1 LLTESR
7 LNYGAESE
15 GEEMEE
21 EEGEGFE
28 DVSDALRYEFIKRSS
43 GAIQESA
50 LYSCEQALPE
60 VPSTAPQPAE
70 GVSSVGVAADKVLT
84 LHLEHLKFND
94 VGSTIYRSLA
104 YDFMSYAAPMFHSL
118 RTSVFGISGE
128 AFAEAMGGSGAHPAL
143 LPVAIALTFAVTN
156 ILSSDSALA
165 LFHVSN
171 NISPDFALAL
181 RHFSNQHPH
190 TVALMKRS
198 FSTGSSG
205 AFIYFSVC
213 KHYMVKTLT
222 RHEKNFLLKIL
233 PQYLQFMRSNRDTK
247 LCHFYGLYSIRIHGH
262 KEYLVCMN
270 NILCPPDDASPTPDD
285 NTTYKIDEL
294 YDLKGSSVDRHGDR
308 HPTTLRVKVFKDND
322 LIEKIRIGP
331 VAAQG
336 LREQLQRDSAFLQS
350 LNIMDYSLL
359 VGVVQCTEPNLDHP
373 EHGGGGPSD
382 KGCTCVSLAWTL
394 THSTHIETLL
404 NTRTHAGH
412 SDDRF
417 MSSVVVKKRYHIG
430 IIDFLQEWNCG
441 KRAELCTKTVCLFH
455 CSDWKGI
462 SAVNPRLYQQR
473 FAGMVEK
480 VLE

>member
-1 LLTESR
+1 
-7 LNYGAESE
+7 
-15 GEEMEE
+15 MEE

-50 LYSCEQALPE
+50 LYSREQALPE
-60 VPSTAPQPAE
+60 VPSTPSPPAE
-70 GVSSVGVAADKVLT
+70 GVPSIGIEAEKVLT
-84 LHLEHLKFND
+84 VHLEHLKFND

-143 LPVAIALTFAVTN
+143 LPVAIALTVAVN
-156 ILSSDSALA
+156 CILSFDSALA
-165 LFHVSN
+165 LF
-171 NISPDFALAL
+171 P
-181 RHFSNQHPH
+181 FSNKLSSPYFVSAPFFQQTYPP

-270 NILCPPDDASPTPDD
+270 NILCPPDDAFSAET
-285 NTTYKIDEL
+285 TTYKIDEL

-359 VGVVQCTEPNLDHP
+359 VGVVQCTEPNPDHP

-382 KGCTCVSLAWTL
+382 KGCTSVFLACK
-394 THSTHIETLL
+394 THTHTHARTHTHTHTHTHIDTLI
-404 NTRTHAGH
+404 NARTHTGH

-441 KRAELCTKTVCLFH
+441 KRAELCSKTMCLFH